1 MLDTFEQQV
10 GIYKTDDIKFSGAH
24 IALYLFISD
33 HLLFKYI
40 QAGLMSSD
48 EKETSPVDTAP
59 ENNASKRKADVEEI
73 EVDLAAPEPPSKR
86 ARRAMK
92 KGKSA
97 TSKAKKDNDNEDLEG
112 EETENKDKKDD
123 KTARSEHGV
132 WIGNLRFTVTPQ
144 ELRQWLIDN
153 SGGVLTT
160 EMITRVKLPTSKTPG
175 RDKSAPPTNKG
186 FAYVDFSDIGG
197 KVAAIALSETEWH
210 GRRLLIKD
218 STSFEGRPKKEAE
231 AKEDGA
237 EGGREGGRNGGG
249 RGQPAVDPN
258 ASRKIFVGNMSFK
271 TTEDDLARNF
281 EKCGE
286 IEWVKIAT
294 FEDTGKCKGFGWVKF
309 KEPEAAA
316 WAVKGFV
323 KVKEA
328 IETEDDFRDGNDDD
342 NAEKDG
348 GDDDED
354 ADKEKSK
361 KKKKNGQQQKQF
373 NTRKWY
379 VNRMLGRELKLELA
393 EDDQV
398 RYKKRF
404 GKDRPADAPNGGGQ
418 RGPRE
423 GGDRRQHRPAKAET
437 AEEMQTARLTG
448 RVVEH
453 TGTKVTFD

>member
-1 MLDTFEQQV
+1 
-10 GIYKTDDIKFSGAH
+10 
-24 IALYLFISD
+24 
-33 HLLFKYI
+33 
-40 QAGLMSSD
+40 MSSD
-48 EKETSPVDTAP
+48 EKEMSPVDTAP
-59 ENNASKRKADVEEI
+59 EATASKRKADLEEI
-73 EVDLAAPEPPSKR
+73 EVDVEAPEPPSKR
-86 ARRAMK
+86 ARRALK

-97 TSKAKKDNDNEDLEG
+97 TSQAKKNDDTNDLEDD
-112 EETENKDKKDD
+112 ETAGGGKDKKDD
-123 KTARSEHGV
+123 KAVRSEHGV

-153 SGGVLTT
+153 SGGVITS
-160 EMITRVKLPTSKTPG
+160 EMITRIKLPASKTPG
-175 RDKSAPPTNKG
+175 RDKSEGPTNKG
-186 FAYVDFSDIGG
+186 FAYVDFADLGG

-210 GRRLLIKD
+210 KRRLLIKD
-218 STSFEGRPKKEAE
+218 SKSFEGRPKKEAE

-237 EGGREGGRNGGG
+237 AEGGKNG
-249 RGQPAVDPN
+249 RGQQPAVDPN

-271 TTEDDLARNF
+271 TTEDDLIRNF

-286 IEWVKIAT
+286 IEWAKLAT

-323 KVKEA
+323 KIKEA
-328 IETEDDFRDGNDDD
+328 IETEDDFRDEEDAGADADAD
-342 NAEKDG
+342 AEKKDG
-348 GDDDED
+348 EEENKAESDD
-354 ADKEKSK
+354 ADK
-361 KKKKNGQQQKQF
+361 KKKKKGPAQQQKQF

-404 GKDRPADAPNGGGQ
+404 GKDRPDRAPNGGGP
-418 RGPRE
+418 RGAPRE
-423 GGDRRQHRPAKAET
+423 GGDRRQPRHSKPEGP
-437 AEEMQTARLTG
+437 EDMQAARLTG

>member
-1 MLDTFEQQV
+1 
-10 GIYKTDDIKFSGAH
+10 
-24 IALYLFISD
+24 
-33 HLLFKYI
+33 
-40 QAGLMSSD
+40 MSSD
-48 EKETSPVDTAP
+48 EKEMSPVDSAP
-59 ENNASKRKADVEEI
+59 EANASKRKADVDEI
-73 EVDLAAPEPPSKR
+73 EVDLEAPEPPSKR

-97 TSKAKKDNDNEDLEG
+97 SSKAKKDNDNDDLEDD
-112 EETENKDKKDD
+112 EDANKDKKGE
-123 KTARSEHGV
+123 KAPRSEHGV
-132 WIGNLRFTVTPQ
+132 WIGNLRFTVTPK
-144 ELRQWLIDN
+144 ELRQWLVDN
-153 SGGVLTT
+153 SGGVLNSD
-160 EMITRVKLPTSKTPG
+160 MITRMKLPLSKIPG
-175 RDKSAPPTNKG
+175 REKTDPPTNKG

-218 STSFEGRPKKEAE
+218 SKSFEGRPKKEAE
-231 AKEDGA
+231 AKEGGADGK
-237 EGGREGGRNGGG
+237 EGGR
-249 RGQPAVDPN
+249 PTVDPN

-271 TTEDDLARNF
+271 TTEEDIIRNF

-286 IEWVKIAT
+286 IEWAKIAT
-294 FEDTGKCKGFGWVKF
+294 FEDTGKCKGYGWVKF

-323 KVKEA
+323 KIKEA
-328 IETEDDFRDGNDDD
+328 IETEDDFRDGD
-342 NAEKDG
+342 
-348 GDDDED
+348 D
-354 ADKEKSK
+354 ADKDGEEDEDKAK
-361 KKKKNGQQQKQF
+361 AKGKKNGQQQKQF

-393 EDDQV
+393 EDDQA

-404 GKDRPADAPNGGGQ
+404 GKDRPADAPGGGP

-437 AEEMQTARLTG
+437 AEDMQTARLTG

>member
-1 MLDTFEQQV
+1 MRS
-10 GIYKTDDIKFSGAH
+10 KK
-24 IALYLFISD
+24 
-33 HLLFKYI
+33 K
-40 QAGLMSSD
+40 MSSD
-48 EKETSPVDTAP
+48 EAEMRSADTTRDAT
-59 ENNASKRKADVEEI
+59 ASKRKANADEI

-97 TSKAKKDNDNEDLEG
+97 TSKAKTDNDNDDLEG
-112 EETENKDKKDD
+112 EEDSSKTKKDD
-123 KTARSEHGV
+123 KAARSEHGV

-144 ELRQWLIDN
+144 EMRQWLVEN
-153 SGGVLTT
+153 SGGVIT
-160 EMITRVKLPTSKTPG
+160 ESMITRVKLPLSKTPG
-175 RDKSAPPTNKG
+175 QSKNEPATNKG
-186 FAYVDFSDIGG
+186 FAYVDFTDIGA

-210 GRRLLIKD
+210 RRRLLIKD
-218 STSFEGRPKKEAE
+218 SKSFEGRPKKEAE
-231 AKEDGA
+231 TKDDGKD
-237 EGGREGGRNGGG
+237 GNKNGLSKAN
-249 RGQPAVDPN
+249 AVDPN

-271 TTEDDLARNF
+271 TTEDDVMRNF

-294 FEDTGKCKGFGWVKF
+294 FEDTGKCKGYGWVKF

-328 IETEDDFRDGNDDD
+328 IETEDDFRDKDDNEDGDGSNDDD
-342 NAEKDG
+342 NDT
-348 GDDDED
+348 
-354 ADKEKSK
+354 DKKA
-361 KKKKNGQQQKQF
+361 KNARGQHQKQF

-379 VNRMLGRELKLELA
+379 VNRMLGRQLKLELA
-393 EDDQV
+393 EDDQA

-404 GKDRPADAPNGGGQ
+404 GKDRPAGTPGGGQ
-418 RGPRE
+418 RGSHESGEKRH
-423 GGDRRQHRPAKAET
+423 HRTPKAKSAEDI
-437 AEEMQTARLTG
+437 QTARLTG